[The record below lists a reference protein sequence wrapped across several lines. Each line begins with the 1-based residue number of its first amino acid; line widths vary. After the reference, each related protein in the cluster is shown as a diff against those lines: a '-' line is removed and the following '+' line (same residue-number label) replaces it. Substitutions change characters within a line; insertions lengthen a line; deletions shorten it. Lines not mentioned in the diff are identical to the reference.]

1 MHSARS
7 VVQPLAALGPA
18 WQVWEGEEQRSN
30 VQWQKA
36 EGPFHLG
43 RSSEMAVGQRDR
55 AGVSKGLE
63 AAGSEA

>member
-1 MHSARS
+1 

-18 WQVWEGEEQRSN
+18 QQVWEGEEQRTD
-30 VQWQKA
+30 VQWQKV

-43 RSSEMAVGQRDR
+43 RSSKMVVGQRDG

-63 AAGSEA
+63 AAGSEAL